1 MSVKYK
7 GKVTTIEHVTL
18 KERIIMSEFGND
30 LVTLVDEDGVET
42 VFEHLDSLEYN
53 GVVYVALV
61 PASEE
66 PEDIIEATGEL
77 VVLKNVKDEDGEDVL
92 VTIDDEEEY
101 DNIVMAFE
109 ARLEDD
115 FDFEEE
121 LEIDE

>member
-1 MSVKYK
+1 
-7 GKVTTIEHVTL
+7 
-18 KERIIMSEFGND
+18 MSEFGND

-61 PASEE
+61 PASGE
-66 PEDIIEATGEL
+66 PEDIIEATGER

-101 DNIVMAFE
+101 DNVVMAFE

-115 FDFEEE
+115 FDFEDE

>member
-1 MSVKYK
+1 
-7 GKVTTIEHVTL
+7 
-18 KERIIMSEFGND
+18 MSEFGND

-42 VFEHLDSLEYN
+42 CFEHLDSLEYN

-61 PASEE
+61 PASDE